1 MALPTLLLCLAV
13 STFQTFAILGTVRDD
28 QGHSLPAIRVSLT
41 DDNGQTIRTLLTDS
55 TGRFQVRGL
64 TSGRYSVRV
73 EPAGKPFEE
82 RSIQLDLQA
91 LRVRRGGGEE
101 QYPVEI
107 ILKRKG
113 SGAGPAPP
121 GVVFAQKVPDPAKAE
136 YEKGANSLKDN
147 KSDLGI
153 ASLQKAI
160 EIFPDYY
167 LALELLGT
175 EYVKRGEYQNA
186 MPVLT
191 HAIDLNSSA
200 PRSLYAIGVAQM
212 KLNMLVPAIESLKK
226 AADLD
231 SGNVNVQMML
241 GIALGTNGELSESE
255 TALKKAYALGGDQV
269 ADVHLYLAGIYN
281 KQQRYPEAIKEL
293 ELYLKEAKDLKD
305 RAPIRAMIDRIKE
318 KQKKP

>member
-1 MALPTLLLCLAV
+1 
-13 STFQTFAILGTVRDD
+13 
-28 QGHSLPAIRVSLT
+28 
-41 DDNGQTIRTLLTDS
+41 
-55 TGRFQVRGL
+55 
-64 TSGRYSVRV
+64 
-73 EPAGKPFEE
+73 
-82 RSIQLDLQA
+82 
-91 LRVRRGGGEE
+91 
-101 QYPVEI
+101 
-107 ILKRKG
+107 
-113 SGAGPAPP
+113 
-121 GVVFAQKVPDPAKAE
+121 
-136 YEKGANSLKDN
+136 
-147 KSDLGI
+147 
-153 ASLQKAI
+153 
-160 EIFPDYY
+160 
-167 LALELLGT
+167 
-175 EYVKRGEYQNA
+175 
-186 MPVLT
+186 
-191 HAIDLNSSA
+191 
-200 PRSLYAIGVAQM
+200 M